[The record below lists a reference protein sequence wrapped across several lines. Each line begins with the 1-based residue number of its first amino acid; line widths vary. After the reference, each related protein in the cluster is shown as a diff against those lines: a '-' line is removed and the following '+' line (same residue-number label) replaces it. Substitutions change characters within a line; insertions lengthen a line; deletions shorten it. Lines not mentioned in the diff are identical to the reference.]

1 MCNNQRG
8 KLKIPVMIIRKSPAA
23 ASASSV
29 SSDHLDGD
37 VLRFD
42 DAPEFMQGGTLDD
55 MDQKVKVAQEQLL
68 QLRAQQEE
76 IERQKMHLE
85 TMRVKQERFVA
96 GKRDLLEKL
105 GRAAG
110 SVERD
115 LYDAQKRVEELSVTH
130 DDFCRH
136 HEILKSLH
144 PEKWHRSQVDEE
156 LDHALAAIE
165 DAEADFSKG
174 MRRLESLRATDAG
187 HSSATSTP
195 SRADVEETS
204 GAGSFGP
211 AVSEEL
217 IVWMRRG
224 FAFTL
229 PLIGA
234 MLLGLMIARMMF

>member
-1 MCNNQRG
+1 M
-8 KLKIPVMIIRKSPAA
+8 
-23 ASASSV
+23 
-29 SSDHLDGD
+29 DG
-37 VLRFD
+37 
-42 DAPEFMQGGTLDD
+42 GSLDD
-55 MDQKVKVAQEQLL
+55 MDHKVKAAQEQL
-68 QLRAQQEE
+68 QHLRAQQEE
-76 IERQKMHLE
+76 IERQKQHLE

-115 LYDAQKRVEELSVTH
+115 LYDAQKRVEELSLTH

-136 HEILKSLH
+136 HEILKSLQ

-156 LDHALAAIE
+156 LDHALVAIE

-174 MRRLESLRATDAG
+174 LRRLESLRVAEVGRAP
-187 HSSATSTP
+187 ARSTP
-195 SRADVEETS
+195 QSAETGDEVETYAS
-204 GAGSFGP
+204 P
-211 AVSEEL
+211 VSEEL
-217 IVWMRRG
+217 IVWLRRG